1 MEKGLM
7 DIVVRYG
14 REDVVGVNFTNT
26 IRYMV
31 VVDGRQLRNT
41 HSIGLQTRS
50 VLAIK
55 LSLFTIN

>member
-1 MEKGLM
+1 M

-26 IRYMV
+26 IRYMVV

-55 LSLFTIN
+55 LSLFTFN

>member
-1 MEKGLM
+1 M

-26 IRYMV
+26 IRYMVVV